1 MITLIIPGQFPG
13 LNDYI
18 RAERGNRYAAA
29 TMKKQIEQKVMLLAK
44 GLPPISRPVYM
55 HYLWVEPNQRR
66 DKDNIV
72 FARKFIQDGLV
83 RAGVLQGDGW
93 KHIAGF
99 SDSFAVDKHNPRVE
113 VRIEEVEQ

>member
-72 FARKFIQDGLV
+72 FAGMDGSTLLGSATV
-83 RAGVLQGDGW
+83 SPWTNIIHGW
-93 KHIAGF
+93 K
-99 SDSFAVDKHNPRVE
+99 
-113 VRIEEVEQ
+113 